1 MNHLLHLFSS
11 LAFILL
17 FGTAFGYTGNTIP
30 PDSTTGIIDK
40 SAAIIMIEEGRGLF
54 GEGKVKDALIRFR
67 EASNKDL
74 NSYKAV
80 YWISACHYNL
90 NNYGYALKYAKKAY
104 AMNPEKITSEIY
116 VVLGESY
123 HRLGIVDSAIM
134 NYNLALEKLSKSR
147 SRVLLIQHHI
157 DECNFVIEQSKKEVK
172 DIKSRLE
179 GDVNSGY
186 DDYGALI
193 RDNGKTLYF
202 TSRRSNTTG
211 GGMNPDDQLYF
222 EDIYKVVWDGEM
234 KEWSDVTNK
243 IPRLNSDGFDAL
255 NVISDDGLTGVITLN
270 STATD
275 AETVTRGSDLCEIK
289 LNKKG
294 DWNRPRA
301 IKNKSIN
308 TSYFD
313 GAATVTADGST
324 MYFVSDRKGEK
335 SSTDIYRVE
344 KVGKK
349 WGKAEQLPMTINT
362 TGRETTPYISA
373 DGRYLFFSSNGRVG
387 MGGFDVY
394 VVENRGGEWG
404 QPVNLGHNI
413 NGVTDDTH
421 FSYSS
426 ELKKGFMSGFRIV
439 GQKASI
445 DIYEVDMTD
454 FSFPKQ

>member
-1 MNHLLHLFSS
+1 MNHLLHLLSS

-17 FGTAFGYTGNTIP
+17 FGTTFGHAGNTIP
-30 PDSTTGIIDK
+30 PDSTTGIVDK

-80 YWISACHYNL
+80 YWISACHYSL
-90 NNYGYALKYAKKAY
+90 NSYGYALKYAKKAY
-104 AMNPEKITSEIY
+104 AMNPEKITREIY

-172 DIKSRLE
+172 DIKSRLA

-294 DWNRPRA
+294 EWNRPRA

-335 SSTDIYRVE
+335 SSTDILTHLPQESTKTTSRLKLPNNHSIGLRIILVPRCGTMDTFLQRRIIQHHSE
-344 KVGKK
+344 HLIQRRLSMKRLQRSQIHWIASGKLRSSSDIDK
-349 WGKAEQLPMTINT
+349 KIRLITEVISTIIT
-362 TGRETTPYISA
+362 K
-373 DGRYLFFSSNGRVG
+373 
-387 MGGFDVY
+387 
-394 VVENRGGEWG
+394 EN
-404 QPVNLGHNI
+404 
-413 NGVTDDTH
+413 
-421 FSYSS
+421 
-426 ELKKGFMSGFRIV
+426 
-439 GQKASI
+439 
-445 DIYEVDMTD
+445 
-454 FSFPKQ
+454 

>member
-1 MNHLLHLFSS
+1 
-11 LAFILL
+11 
-17 FGTAFGYTGNTIP
+17 
-30 PDSTTGIIDK
+30 
-40 SAAIIMIEEGRGLF
+40 MIEEGRGLF

-80 YWISACHYNL
+80 YWISACHYSL
-90 NNYGYALKYAKKAY
+90 NSYGYALKYAKKAY
-104 AMNPEKITSEIY
+104 AMNPEKITNEIY

-172 DIKSRLE
+172 DIKSRLV

-275 AETVTRGSDLCEIK
+275 AETVTRGS
-289 LNKKG
+289 
-294 DWNRPRA
+294 
-301 IKNKSIN
+301 
-308 TSYFD
+308 
-313 GAATVTADGST
+313 
-324 MYFVSDRKGEK
+324 
-335 SSTDIYRVE
+335 
-344 KVGKK
+344 
-349 WGKAEQLPMTINT
+349 
-362 TGRETTPYISA
+362 
-373 DGRYLFFSSNGRVG
+373 
-387 MGGFDVY
+387 
-394 VVENRGGEWG
+394 
-404 QPVNLGHNI
+404 
-413 NGVTDDTH
+413 
-421 FSYSS
+421 
-426 ELKKGFMSGFRIV
+426 
-439 GQKASI
+439 
-445 DIYEVDMTD
+445 
-454 FSFPKQ
+454 